1 MQRKPLP
8 FLRQKQL
15 DGALWSEQSVHGPG
29 RGPGGREPGRW
40 PGGRQALG
48 DERGRRARTT
58 SPSSSGMLVVS
69 MPDGVAEPFA
79 YDEERTVLLMDSWHQ
94 SVYEQA
100 VGLASDP
107 LDFVS
112 ADHGR
117 PRDVKLLLASSL
129 LPAAPGLRAPCRRCS
144 LPCRGGPTAA
154 PRWQPNVGQL

>member
-1 MQRKPLP
+1 MQRKTLP

-15 DGALWSEQSVHGPG
+15 DGALWSEQSV
-29 RGPGGREPGRW
+29 RGPGGRP
-40 PGGRQALG
+40 ALG

-154 PRWQPNVGQL
+154 PRWQPNVGQLRY